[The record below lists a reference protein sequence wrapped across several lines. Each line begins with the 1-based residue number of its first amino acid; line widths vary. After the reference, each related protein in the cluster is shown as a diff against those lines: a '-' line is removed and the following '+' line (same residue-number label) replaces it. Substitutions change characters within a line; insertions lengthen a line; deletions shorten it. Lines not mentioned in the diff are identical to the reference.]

1 MPPTKYP
8 GIDVRTGP
16 RGTTYRAR
24 VRRAGV
30 SHTRTFPTLHA
41 ALTWQAQMLDGATD
55 PTAPP
60 MQPPPPPTADS
71 LPTPRRRKAVAP
83 APPTITAL
91 AQQLCRGMVVG
102 TIRNRNGGPY
112 KPSVV
117 RKYEGTLR
125 IDVLP
130 RIGDEPVTAIQRGQL
145 QRMVD
150 ELAVERSPEHARKA
164 LVAMRVLMRLAD
176 RDGLIDND
184 PCRGVRAPA
193 DPEPMRAAR
202 VLEPHEITAII
213 DAADQDDLRL
223 GRSLGGPLLAL
234 LAFTGLRLGE
244 ALALPWGPEGVDL
257 ENRCLHV
264 LRAVDRVRGLDGRF
278 PFIPPKTRSSRRTV
292 PIGAD
297 LTRRLVAHRARSR
310 TPQDGELVFT
320 ELGQPLI
327 PNSQPRRAFQRAVR
341 DAGIH
346 EPFPKLHDL
355 RHAYASALLAAGLTV
370 HAVAQLLG
378 HSSPQLVMARYG
390 HAYRTEV
397 LSAADRLDALMAER
411 GSRAA

>member
-1 MPPTKYP
+1 M
-8 GIDVRTGP
+8 
-16 RGTTYRAR
+16 
-24 VRRAGV
+24 
-30 SHTRTFPTLHA
+30 
-41 ALTWQAQMLDGATD
+41 
-55 PTAPP
+55 
-60 MQPPPPPTADS
+60 
-71 LPTPRRRKAVAP
+71 
-83 APPTITAL
+83 
-91 AQQLCRGMVVG
+91 
-102 TIRNRNGGPY
+102 
-112 KPSVV
+112 
-117 RKYEGTLR
+117 RKYESTLR

-130 RIGDEPVTAIQRGQL
+130 RIGHEPVTAIQRGQL

-150 ELAVERSPEHARKA
+150 ELAVERSAEHARKA

-264 LRAVDRVRGLDGRF
+264 LRAMDRVRGLDGRF
-278 PFIPPKTRSSRRTV
+278 PFIPPKTRASRRTV

-310 TPQDGELVFT
+310 TRQDGELVFT
-320 ELGQPLI
+320 DPGRPLI

-411 GSRAA
+411 GTRAA

>member
-1 MPPTKYP
+1 MGLNERHCPLCGRGHSVTVMPPTKYP

-30 SHTRTFPTLHA
+30 SQTRTFPTLHA

-71 LPTPRRRKAVAP
+71 SPTPRRRKAVAP
-83 APPTITAL
+83 APPRITPL
-91 AQQLCRGMVVG
+91 AQQLCRGMVAG

-117 RKYEGTLR
+117 RKCESTLR

-213 DAADQDDLRL
+213 DAADQDDMRL

-244 ALALPWGPEGVDL
+244 ALALPWGPRGRGPREPLPPRAARHGS
-257 ENRCLHV
+257 RPRTG
-264 LRAVDRVRGLDGRF
+264 RAVPVHPAQDALEPPHRPDRRRPHPANGRPPRTQPDPAGRGAGVHR
-278 PFIPPKTRSSRRTV
+278 TR
-292 PIGAD
+292 P
-297 LTRRLVAHRARSR
+297 
-310 TPQDGELVFT
+310 
-320 ELGQPLI
+320 
-327 PNSQPRRAFQRAVR
+327 
-341 DAGIH
+341 
-346 EPFPKLHDL
+346 
-355 RHAYASALLAAGLTV
+355 
-370 HAVAQLLG
+370 
-378 HSSPQLVMARYG
+378 
-390 HAYRTEV
+390 
-397 LSAADRLDALMAER
+397 AADPQ
-411 GSRAA
+411 